1 MAIASRILDAI
12 VSQAGAEGARRITRL
27 RMQVGQAS
35 GVSTEALAFAVQALS
50 PGTCA
55 EGIELDIETV
65 ELVMRCRTCGEQATA
80 ASPVFTC
87 PACGGHAADIVRGRE
102 LRLLDMDVDP

>member
-12 VSQAGAEGARRITRL
+12 VSQAGAEGAHRITRL

-35 GVSTEALAFAVQALS
+35 GVSAEALAFAVQALA

-55 EGIELDIETV
+55 EGITLDIETV
-65 ELVMRCRTCGEQATA
+65 ELVMRCRDCGEQCTTG
-80 ASPVFTC
+80 SPIFAC
-87 PACGGHAADIVRGRE
+87 PACGGRAADIVSGRE